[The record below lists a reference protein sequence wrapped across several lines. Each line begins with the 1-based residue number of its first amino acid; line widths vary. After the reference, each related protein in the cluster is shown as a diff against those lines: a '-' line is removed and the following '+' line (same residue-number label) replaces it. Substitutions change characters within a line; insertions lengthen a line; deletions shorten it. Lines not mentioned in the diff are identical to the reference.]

1 MTLEHAEK
9 NTSIRF
15 ARTMFFTTLVK
26 GDDYMKDVWFS
37 DDDDLRTVSEQGL
50 LNQRNALTLFK
61 VYQALIKTYN
71 EVSHQFMLGK
81 ITTEELELKEAFDT
95 FDRTVAA

>member
-1 MTLEHAEK
+1 
-9 NTSIRF
+9 
-15 ARTMFFTTLVK
+15 MFFTTLVK